1 MALTGVRADVDQA
14 KVSGLLQARQPDI
27 LDAGDPEQIERFE
40 ARVRG
45 ASVTVVLLAGEDP
58 TQGLLRDLAAE
69 AIALETAA
77 EIEYAEY
84 PEQQAPGDTG
94 RGYHLHQRYLELLD
108 QLRAYIETGTTSG
121 VVGVSAPVGSFPPAA
136 RDIDPNPWEA
146 WPWIC

>member
-69 AIALETAA
+69 AMHRHLISVYSRILPDSVPR
-77 EIEYAEY
+77 EYRHEGA
-84 PEQQAPGDTG
+84 
-94 RGYHLHQRYLELLD
+94 
-108 QLRAYIETGTTSG
+108 
-121 VVGVSAPVGSFPPAA
+121 SAQ
-136 RDIDPNPWEA
+136 
-146 WPWIC
+146 